1 MSEEAMNPLN
11 KGMAIGL
18 LVISS
23 STYALQSDRNQP
35 ITIDADTA
43 ERDESAGTTTYS
55 GRVEMAQGSMRIN
68 ADEIVIYNTKDKVS
82 KIVAKGRPAQYQQQP
97 SEDEGTVVAKA
108 NILEYNLDQES
119 LRLIESASL
128 QQEGT
133 SLSGSRIEYD
143 VRKSVVKAGST
154 EDQKER
160 VRMVIPPK
168 ALRGDENTPIP
179 QHETD
184 ANKPSEP
191 ELTGYPD
198 GNP

>member
-1 MSEEAMNPLN
+1 MNPLN
-11 KGMAIGL
+11 KGVAIGFL
-18 LVISS
+18 LLSGS
-23 STYALQSDRNQP
+23 AYALQSDRTQP

-43 ERDESAGTTTYS
+43 ERDEGAGTTTYS

-68 ADEIVIYNTKDKVS
+68 ADEIVIFNTKDKVS
-82 KIVAKGRPAQYQQQP
+82 KIVAKGRPAQYQQTP
-97 SEDEGTVVAKA
+97 NDNEGKVIAKA
-108 NILEYNLDQES
+108 NVLEYRLDQES
-119 LRLIESASL
+119 LRLLDGASL

-154 EDQKER
+154 QDQKER

-168 ALRGDENTPIP
+168 ALRNDESAPTTPP
-179 QHETD
+179 PDTD
-184 ANKPSEP
+184 TNQPSEA